1 MTSSS
6 RPALA
11 GRVLAGSLAF
21 GALALAGCGSVV
33 AADAGSSGSGS
44 TTAPS
49 AGTVPPGQVLCARPA
64 AASRVVVARTNFPRP
79 ILPVR
84 QSQAGASSG
93 QAQAAPSGKPGKP
106 GALRRPEPFVVKVV
120 TSAARVH
127 ALAQAVCA
135 LPALPRGRIN
145 CPALITGSYQLT
157 FTVAGRRLPA
167 VSAQL
172 AGCETVTG
180 AGIVRSASTRPA
192 FWKLLAK
199 IAGPATG
206 LPVHLPGGPV
216 VPGGPLQPRGPSCSP
231 PSKQVSPAAPTRTC
245 LGPDRPIAT
254 TRP

>member
-33 AADAGSSGSGS
+33 AADAGNAGSGS
-44 TTAPS
+44 TAAPS

-64 AASRVVVARTNFPRP
+64 AASRVTVARTGFPRP
-79 ILPVR
+79 IGPVR
-84 QSQAGASSG
+84 QAGASSG
-93 QAQAAPSGKPGKP
+93 QAQAAPSGKPG
-106 GALRRPEPFVVKVV
+106 ALRRPEFVVKVV

-135 LPALPRGRIN
+135 LPALPRGPIN
-145 CPALITGSYQLT
+145 CPALIIGSYQLT
-157 FTVAGRRLPA
+157 FTVAGRKLPV

-172 AGCETVTG
+172 SGCEVVTG
-180 AGIVRSASTRPA
+180 AVFVRSASTRPA

-199 IAGPATG
+199 IAGPAAG
-206 LPVHLPGGPV
+206 LPVHLPGTPV
-216 VPGGPLQPRGPSCSP
+216 VPGSPLQPRSPSCSP
-231 PSKQVSPAAPTRTC
+231 PSKHVSPGTPTRTC

>member
-33 AADAGSSGSGS
+33 AADAGNSGSGS
-44 TTAPS
+44 TAAPS

-64 AASRVVVARTNFPRP
+64 AASRVSVARTNFPRP
-79 ILPVR
+79 IGPAGR
-84 QSQAGASSG
+84 SQGQAGASSG
-93 QAQAAPSGKPGKP
+93 QAQAAPSGKP

-157 FTVAGRRLPA
+157 FTVAGRKLPV

-172 AGCETVTG
+172 AGCEVVTG

-199 IAGPATG
+199 IAGPAAG
-206 LPVHLPGGPV
+206 LPVHLPGSPV
-216 VPGGPLQPRGPSCSP
+216 VPGGPLQPRSPSCSP
-231 PSKQVSPAAPTRTC
+231 PSNHVSPGTPTRSC